1 MPRFRV
7 VTDLEECREVWE
19 QVMPREFISDLWEV
33 RACFQKYFRRLP
45 HFIVAEEDGD
55 IRGLLP
61 LSWIEESG
69 SYGYFPGETWEG
81 KTWLEQ
87 NRIPARGNG
96 LRQALLDRCPGPYHL
111 RYLLPPDA
119 GSENGGALDEI
130 GYLFTPPRYE
140 YDMENY
146 FGEFSRKSRKR
157 LRRDLDAFEERGVRY
172 RFDEPADF
180 EHLVKLNV
188 DRFGD
193 GSYFADHRFT
203 ESFRSLM
210 NLLHE
215 RGWMR
220 ITTVLIKG
228 EIAAVDLGCI
238 YNGAYTLLGGGTHG
252 DFAGVAKLIN
262 THHMRWACEQKLKL
276 VDFLCGDFAWK
287 KIFHLSPRP
296 LYILSSTA
304 EEEEHRP
311 IKQEAGRSA
320 YVG

>member
-1 MPRFRV
+1 MCSVRV
-7 VTDLEECREVWE
+7 ITDANECQAVWE
-19 QVMPREFISDLWEV
+19 EVIPRETIWDLWEV
-33 RACFQKYFRRLP
+33 RQCFNRHYQRPL
-45 HFIVAEEDGD
+45 HFIVAEENGR
-55 IRGLLP
+55 ICGLLP
-61 LSWIEESG
+61 LSWVEEAG
-69 SYGYFPGETWEG
+69 SYGYFPGETWKG

-87 NRIPARGNG
+87 NRVCDEGNG
-96 LRQALLDRCPGPYHL
+96 TWSTLLDCCPGSYHL

-119 GSENGGALDEI
+119 GLQNGCAIDEI

-140 YDMENY
+140 YEMEKY

-157 LRRDLDAFEERGVRY
+157 LRRDLDAFEECGVRY
-172 RFDEPADF
+172 RFDEPTDF

-188 DRFGD
+188 DRFGA
-193 GSYFADHRFT
+193 GSYFADSRFT

-215 RGWMR
+215 RGWTR

-228 EIAAVDLGCI
+228 EITAVDLGCVF
-238 YNGAYTLLGGGTHG
+238 NGVYTLLGGGTSG
-252 DFAGVAKLIN
+252 DFPGVAKVIN
-262 THHMRWACEQKLKL
+262 IHHMRWACEQKLKL

-296 LYILSSTA
+296 LYLLSSTA
-304 EEEEHRP
+304 GEEDHQLIE
-311 IKQEAGRSA
+311 QEAERSA